1 MSLPVVF
8 RRAVGRDLAG
18 AYWWYEERHRGLG
31 EQFLAAVDATFNR
44 IEQFPEIFAVRY
56 GRVRMA
62 VVSRFPYGV
71 FYRVDPQRVVILTV
85 LHTSDDPKN
94 WPQSRGEAR

>member
-56 GRVRMA
+56 GVCA
-62 VVSRFPYGV
+62 WLSSHGSLTGF
-71 FYRVDPQRVVILTV
+71 FIASILNA
-85 LHTSDDPKN
+85 S
-94 WPQSRGEAR
+94 